1 MKPLL
6 LILFILS
13 IGFNN
18 SAIHT
23 GFGYWLFGADM
34 KKVNLETLSKQGTTD
49 IFLNFYAIQAHGE
62 KAVVSWIA
70 KANKLKIRIH
80 IWMQVFNNGKWI
92 NPLNANIN
100 SIVDEAKKYARISG
114 VSGVHFDYIRYPG
127 TAHNNNGG
135 TNKINE
141 FVKIAVAAIHQ
152 INPKCIVS
160 AALMPE
166 TTVSE
171 YYYGQDYNFMSRYL
185 DVVVPMIYKGNY
197 GKDNSWIRNTAS
209 WYVKYSKGASV
220 WAGIQSYRSDS
231 DTTQLSDT
239 QLHNDAQAGLR
250 GGAKGVIIFRWG
262 ISHLLKF
269 NSLNK

>member
-13 IGFNN
+13 IDFNN
-18 SAIHT
+18 SAIHS

-34 KKVNLETLSKQGTTD
+34 KKVNLANLAKLGTTD
-49 IFLNFYAIQAHGE
+49 IFLNFYAIKTHGE
-62 KAVVSWIA
+62 HEVISWIA
-70 KANKLKIRIH
+70 KANNLKIRIH
-80 IWMQVFNNGKWI
+80 IWMQVFYNGHWI
-92 NPLNANIN
+92 NPVNSNLN
-100 SIVDEAKKYARISG
+100 SIVNEAKNYARMSG

-127 TAHNNNGG
+127 TAYKTRGG
-135 TNKINE
+135 TQKINE
-141 FVKIAVAAIHQ
+141 FLKLVVAAVHQ
-152 INPKCIVS
+152 INPKCILS

-166 TTVSE
+166 TTSSE
-171 YYYGQDYNFMSRYL
+171 YYYGQDYSAMSRYL

-197 GKDNSWIRNTAS
+197 GKDNSWIRNTAN
-209 WYVKYSKGASV
+209 WYVKNSKGASV

-269 NSLNK
+269 NSLSK